1 MTMYFTILDFKLD
14 LETLHKSNFYWD
26 SLSSK
31 DQELIELCW
40 NGFVHESLSKNFQI
54 SALD

>member
-1 MTMYFTILDFKLD
+1 MSMYFTILDFKLD
-14 LETLHKSNFYWD
+14 LETLHKSNFNWD